1 MEFAERHLK
10 WIIADWKD
18 VMGPNGTK
26 IDGLGSD
33 DRAHVWKNEGE
44 SLSNRD
50 IERTVK
56 SKGRN
61 QIM

>member
-1 MEFAERHLK
+1 MWPK
-10 WIIADWKD
+10 
-18 VMGPNGTK
+18 GTK

-33 DRAHVWKNEGE
+33 DRTHVLKNEGE

-56 SKGRN
+56 SKGKN